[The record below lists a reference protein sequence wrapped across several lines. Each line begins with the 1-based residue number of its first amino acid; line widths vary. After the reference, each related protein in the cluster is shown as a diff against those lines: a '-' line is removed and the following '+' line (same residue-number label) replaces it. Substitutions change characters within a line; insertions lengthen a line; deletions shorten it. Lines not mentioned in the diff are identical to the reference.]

1 MTTWLFILLVCYL
14 PIVEKFLPGTDFGSG
29 IPDLGPVRICSYLLV
44 IALMVD
50 FALGRRIK
58 VFHKWI
64 LILISYFI
72 VIFASISWSNYS
84 YDSVT
89 LPYMFDRVITPIII
103 AVIALHLFQNTAT
116 RNLYIKNI
124 LIASSV
130 LALISIVQLILG
142 GTMVLG
148 DIRSTAT
155 FSNPNS
161 LAVFLVLCIP
171 CIIYASEKRMIPETI
186 GWLIMLLVAGG
197 IVCTVSRK
205 GMASAVLA
213 VFIFYFL
220 KKRFKKI
227 MVFTICLLP
236 LAIGVAGYQVVS
248 DRFSTEVMEKNI
260 TERTAMVLAGLDMFV
275 KHPVLGLGYQGYYE
289 NYGRYFP
296 YSFKEKYDAHNIFV
310 TALTDQGMLGFIPFL
325 GIFLYPL
332 YASRGIIRSDD
343 KKMLNP
349 ELKDMAIICIS
360 SIIPFL
366 LNGFFAGGLFYQQAL
381 MFGLY
386 ANISMV
392 LCCAQKGNDIDQPYA
407 QQ

>member
-1 MTTWLFILLVCYL
+1 
-14 PIVEKFLPGTDFGSG
+14 
-29 IPDLGPVRICSYLLV
+29 
-44 IALMVD
+44 
-50 FALGRRIK
+50 
-58 VFHKWI
+58 
-64 LILISYFI
+64 
-72 VIFASISWSNYS
+72 
-84 YDSVT
+84 
-89 LPYMFDRVITPIII
+89 
-103 AVIALHLFQNTAT
+103 
-116 RNLYIKNI
+116 
-124 LIASSV
+124 
-130 LALISIVQLILG
+130 
-142 GTMVLG
+142 
-148 DIRSTAT
+148 
-155 FSNPNS
+155 
-161 LAVFLVLCIP
+161 
-171 CIIYASEKRMIPETI
+171 
-186 GWLIMLLVAGG
+186 
-197 IVCTVSRK
+197 
-205 GMASAVLA
+205 MASAVLA

>member
-1 MTTWLFILLVCYL
+1 MTTWLFVLLVCYL

-29 IPDLGPVRICSYLLV
+29 IPDLGPVRICSYLLIV
-44 IALMVD
+44 ALMVD

-58 VFHKWI
+58 VFYKWI
-64 LILISYFI
+64 LILMSYSII
-72 VIFASISWSNYS
+72 VFASVSWSNYS
-84 YDSVT
+84 YNSTT
-89 LPYMFDRVITPIII
+89 LPYLFDRVITPMII
-103 AVIALHLFQNTAT
+103 AIIALNLFQNTTA
-116 RNLYIKNI
+116 RNLYLKNI

-148 DIRSTAT
+148 EIRSAAT

-161 LAVFLVLCIP
+161 LAIFLVLCIP

-186 GWLIMLLVAGG
+186 GWLIIALVAGG

-205 GMASAVLA
+205 GMATAVLA

-236 LAIGVAGYQVVS
+236 LAIGIAGYQVVS
-248 DRFSTEVMEKNI
+248 DRFSSEVMEKNI
-260 TERTAMVLAGLDMFV
+260 TGRTEMVLAGLDMFA
-275 KHPVLGLGYQGYYE
+275 KHPFFGLGYKGYYE
-289 NYGRYFP
+289 NFSKYFP
-296 YSFKEKYDAHNIFV
+296 YSNQEKYDAHNMYV

-325 GIFLYPL
+325 VVFLYPL
-332 YASRGIIRSDD
+332 YVSSGIVRSDD
-343 KKMLNP
+343 KKLLNP
-349 ELKDMAIICIS
+349 ELKDMAVICIS
-360 SIIPFL
+360 SIIPFML
-366 LNGFFAGGLFYQQAL
+366 SGLFAGGLFYQHVVL
-381 MFGLY
+381 FVLY

-392 LCCAQKGNDIDQPYA
+392 LCCTKKSNDIDQPCVK
-407 QQ
+407 Q